1 MKITR
6 RKWPRRWLATSRR
19 RRCPNCD
26 QRSGRPILRGMPT
39 DEVEAA
45 AHEGTIDVYFGG
57 CIVGTDDPKYHC
69 SNCDTEFG

>member
-1 MKITR
+1 
-6 RKWPRRWLATSRR
+6 
-19 RRCPNCD
+19 
-26 QRSGRPILRGMPT
+26 MPT

-57 CIVGTDDPKYHC
+57 CIIGPHDPKYHC